1 MRAITLLP
9 AFALLAI
16 CLGLAGC
23 QKEGP
28 MQKAGEKI
36 DNTVHD
42 ATHQGPME
50 KAGKK
55 ADNAWDSTKQAA
67 KDMGNAADGQKS
79 GQ

>member
-1 MRAITLLP
+1 MRTFMKFMVIAVFG
-9 AFALLAI
+9 AF
-16 CLGLAGC
+16 LGLAGC

-42 ATHQGPME
+42 ATHEGPME
-50 KAGKK
+50 KAGEK
-55 ADNAWDSTKQAA
+55 ADNAVDSTKQAA
-67 KDMGNAADGQKS
+67 KDMGNAAEGKDS